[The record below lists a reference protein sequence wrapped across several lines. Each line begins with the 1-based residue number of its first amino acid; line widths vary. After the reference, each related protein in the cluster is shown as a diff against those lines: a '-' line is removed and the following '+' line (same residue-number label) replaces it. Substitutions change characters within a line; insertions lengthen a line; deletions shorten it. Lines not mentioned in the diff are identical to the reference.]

1 MIKNVLIA
9 LLFGLLVTGCGG
21 SSSKGT
27 AQEDTPI
34 VDGGD
39 NGPIVENV
47 QNFEIDLPV
56 SEITLDKIDGVWVSG
71 PHSTFTKI
79 DNEVLVSNS
88 LNGNLI
94 KLNEGYIEYK
104 REHPEISPTFTALSS
119 ENYLALDD
127 STEGIQVYTYH
138 NDVFDLV
145 YASEIPPPSIS
156 HLQAKG
162 NCFFWKSKRDDEST
176 SSIVK
181 TCSNGGEFA
190 DIKFYTTK
198 NLINGF
204 LLLNN
209 GTVLV
214 HESLDSEYS
223 FNLLDSAGVSLDKLH
238 YKYDGV
244 ISSFDMQ
251 ELDGSVYL
259 SGSGGL
265 YKITALETELKDLGL
280 VMSLSGTTGMN
291 NEFVIAAHNNNLL
304 YSVDDYIY
312 YITMDGGE
320 VNKVT
325 KAKVNYVTGTL
336 FVDGDTL
343 VIHYVPSFDGSDSL
357 GIETFSLNKFYE
369 K

>member
-1 MIKNVLIA
+1 MIKNVLIP
-9 LLFGLLVTGCGG
+9 LFFGLLVTGCGG
-21 SSSKGT
+21 ASNTDT

-34 VDGGD
+34 VDGGGD

-47 QNFEIDLPV
+47 QSFEIDLPV
-56 SEITLDKIDGVWVSG
+56 SEVTLDKIDGVWVSG

-104 REHPEISPTFTALSS
+104 HEHPEISPTFAALSS
-119 ENYLALDD
+119 ENYLAIDD
-127 STEGIQVYTYH
+127 STKGIQVYTYN

-145 YASEIPPPSIS
+145 YAPEIPSPSIS
-156 HLQAKG
+156 HLQVIG
-162 NCFFWKSKRDDEST
+162 NCFFWESKRSDEST
-176 SSIVK
+176 SSIIK
-181 TCSNGGEFA
+181 TCSNGGEFT
-190 DIKFYTTK
+190 DVKFYTTEK
-198 NLINGF
+198 IINGF

-214 HESLDSEYS
+214 QESLDFEYN

-244 ISSFDMQ
+244 ISSYDMQ
-251 ELDGSVYL
+251 ELGDSVYL

-265 YKITALETELKDLGL
+265 YKITVLETELKDLGL

-312 YITMDGGE
+312 YFAMSGGDIT
-320 VNKVT
+320 KVT

-357 GIETFSLNKFYE
+357 GIETFSLTKF
-369 K
+369 

>member
-1 MIKNVLIA
+1 MIKNLLTA
-9 LLFGLLVTGCGG
+9 LLFGFLVVGCGG
-21 SSSKGT
+21 ASNKDST
-27 AQEDTPI
+27 QEDAPI
-34 VDGGD
+34 IDGGDD
-39 NGPIVENV
+39 NGPIIEDV

-56 SEITLDKIDGVWVSG
+56 FEVTLDKIDGVWVSG

-104 REHPEISPTFTALSS
+104 REHPEISPTISALSS
-119 ENYLALDD
+119 EKYLAIDD
-127 STEGIQVYTYH
+127 SNEGIQIYTYH

-145 YASEIPPPSIS
+145 YASEIPTPSIS
-156 HLQAKG
+156 HLQVIE
-162 NCFFWKSKRDDEST
+162 NCFFWESKKNDEST
-176 SSIVK
+176 YSIMK
-181 TCSNGGEFA
+181 TCSNKGEFT
-190 DIKFYTTK
+190 DVNFYTTK
-198 NLINGF
+198 KQINGF

-214 HESLDSEYS
+214 QESLNSEIN

-244 ISSFDMQ
+244 ISSYDMH
-251 ELDGSVYL
+251 ELGGAVYL

-265 YKITALETELKDLGL
+265 YKITVQETELKDLGI

-291 NEFVIAAHNNNLL
+291 NEYVIAAHNNNLL
-304 YSVDDYIY
+304 YSVDDFIY
-312 YITMDGGE
+312 YIKLDGGD
-320 VNKVT
+320 VT
-325 KAKVNYVTGTL
+325 KLTKARVNYVTGTL

-357 GIETFSLNKFYE
+357 GIETFSLTNFK
-369 K
+369 